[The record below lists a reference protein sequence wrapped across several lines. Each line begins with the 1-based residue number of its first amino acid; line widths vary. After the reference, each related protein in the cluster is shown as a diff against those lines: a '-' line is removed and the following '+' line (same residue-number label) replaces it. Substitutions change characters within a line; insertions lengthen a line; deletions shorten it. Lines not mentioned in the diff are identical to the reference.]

1 MKEMLEM
8 QLVELVIST
17 LFTLITVVILPLLA
31 KLILSKINNDKQ
43 KGIITDMFD
52 AVSRTVGFLEV
63 RMTQQFKEDG
73 NWNKDT
79 QREVLEAAIDMVIG
93 ELSDVTI
100 KKMKLTGESLR
111 VRVEKEIEKYLLE
124 KKTPKLE
131 AISSEICLTGK

>member
-43 KGIITDMFD
+43 KGIVTDMFD
-52 AVSRTVGFLEV
+52 AVSRTVSFLEV
-63 RMTQQFKEDG
+63 RMAQQFKEDG

-79 QREVLEAAIDMVIG
+79 QREVLEAAIDTVIG

-111 VRVEKEIEKYLLE
+111 ARVEKEIEKYLLE

-131 AISSEICLTGK
+131 ANSSEICLTGK